1 MKLTID
7 VDVKKIKIP
16 IEQFKER
23 LQTVAVKTLQ
33 RVGEESI
40 TIARNLGS
48 EYKLLTAEELEQ
60 LRHKPH
66 QPNYIDD
73 TGNLRQSI
81 GYLVAVNGDV
91 KTADLQNSQAEDL
104 ANGVLATVGGNE
116 VTLVMVA
123 GMEYASDVSERGY
136 DVLDSAAINA
146 KNKFVE
152 LSKQIF

>member
-7 VDVKKIKIP
+7 VDAKKIKIP

-91 KTADLQNSQAEDL
+91 QTADLQNSQAENL

-152 LSKQIF
+152 LSKKIF